1 MPFVEAKLRAVYRD
15 RWVRTA
21 LGSFRDDRQRTAG
34 DGSTIEWDAH
44 SLLTVMW
51 DQWNAIFRHDL
62 SHSERSMVSELR
74 EYRNRWAHQQQF
86 DFDDTFRILDSARR
100 LLEAVKADNVAVVK
114 SERDALIESY
124 VADQVN
130 TQLQRSAFKR
140 NRWWVVIVYS
150 FCCMLLISFMLTYGN
165 TAAPVVVAFITLL
178 FVYLIYQQFK
188 LDPPLLYGPRECQ
201 RCHRIIYRRTCPY
214 CHPAND
220 PAHRRD
226 RSRSGTQPPHGT
238 AEAAVEARGK
248 DDHHPGRGGTP
259 LRGNREGSGRCPPD
273 DSLLAEE
280 VRQTTAELVV
290 PEIAPP
296 DMRVS
301 VELALRS
308 LGQVAEAWDGWM
320 LIPADHPT
328 LETQVIEQL
337 IAAWDSDRTRIAV
350 PTWQGRRGHPTLFPG

>member
-1 MPFVEAKLRAVYRD
+1 VSSNHQRVTVALEALTEGLVPFVEAKLRAIYRD

-21 LGSFRDDRQRTAG
+21 LGSLRDDRQRTAE

-214 CHPAND
+214 CHP
-220 PAHRRD
+220 
-226 RSRSGTQPPHGT
+226 S
-238 AEAAVEARGK
+238 E
-248 DDHHPGRGGTP
+248 
-259 LRGNREGSGRCPPD
+259 
-273 DSLLAEE
+273 
-280 VRQTTAELVV
+280 
-290 PEIAPP
+290 
-296 DMRVS
+296 
-301 VELALRS
+301 
-308 LGQVAEAWDGWM
+308 
-320 LIPADHPT
+320 
-328 LETQVIEQL
+328 
-337 IAAWDSDRTRIAV
+337 
-350 PTWQGRRGHPTLFPG
+350 

>member
-1 MPFVEAKLRAVYRD
+1 VSSNHQRVTVALEALTEGLVPFVEAKLRAVYRD

-100 LLEAVKADNVAVVK
+100 LLEAVKADNVGVVK

-150 FCCMLLISFMLTYGN
+150 FCCMMLISFMLTYGN

-214 CHPAND
+214 CHP
-220 PAHRRD
+220 
-226 RSRSGTQPPHGT
+226 S
-238 AEAAVEARGK
+238 E
-248 DDHHPGRGGTP
+248 
-259 LRGNREGSGRCPPD
+259 
-273 DSLLAEE
+273 
-280 VRQTTAELVV
+280 
-290 PEIAPP
+290 
-296 DMRVS
+296 
-301 VELALRS
+301 
-308 LGQVAEAWDGWM
+308 
-320 LIPADHPT
+320 
-328 LETQVIEQL
+328 
-337 IAAWDSDRTRIAV
+337 
-350 PTWQGRRGHPTLFPG
+350 